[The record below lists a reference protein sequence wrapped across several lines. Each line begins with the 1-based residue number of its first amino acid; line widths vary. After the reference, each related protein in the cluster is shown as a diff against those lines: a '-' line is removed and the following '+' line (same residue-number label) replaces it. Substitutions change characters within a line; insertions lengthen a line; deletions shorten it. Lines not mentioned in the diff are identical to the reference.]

1 MPSDRSQRETPP
13 AAPDVSSADAGPA
26 IDPTENPG
34 DFEAPRPGSSKMPP
48 WNTGE
53 LVKAPIFTW
62 RHWFALLGPGLL
74 LGGSSIGGGEW
85 LMGPA
90 VTAKYGGALMWLA
103 TLSIVAQVIYNMEVS
118 RYTLYTGEPIFTGKF
133 RTAPGPAF
141 WVVLY
146 LILDFGA
153 VFPYLAANA
162 ATPLASVLL
171 GGVLPDPE
179 QNESHRLLLRFLGYA
194 IFLLALV
201 PLVAGGKIY
210 NALKAIM
217 TFKMFA
223 VLGFL
228 MILGIFHSSPSTWFE
243 IFGGFLQFGTMP
255 TGGNETANIFTSLA
269 QGKGLPD
276 IDLSTIALLAAF
288 AAIAGSGGLSNAAV
302 SNYTREQGWGMG
314 RHVGA
319 IPSVIGGRELKLSH
333 SGTVFQVTSESL
345 RRWKEWYRHLIRD
358 QVVVWMPACFLGVAL
373 PSMLSVQFL
382 ARGTE
387 ASSWVAAGMTS
398 AGVRTHV
405 GAAWGADAGQLFWYL
420 TMLCGFLVLGPT
432 MSTHSDG
439 FIRRWVDVFWTAS
452 PRLQKLDPSN
462 IRWVYFAVVVGL
474 CHFRHDHA
482 FGGSPSGIAEV
493 RRQPVQLRLGLQLFP
508 HPVRQ
513 YHPVAPRPAAG
524 VVHAHRH
531 GGLRPLLLAA
541 RPDHHPA
548 TGRGLVGN
556 VVALPETKPVSL
568 SYDPPRR
575 GGRGPDLPETNACAW
590 WLETGS

>member
-26 IDPTENPG
+26 IDPTGDPG
-34 DFEAPRPGSSKMPP
+34 DFNAPRPGSSKMPP

-103 TLSIVAQVIYNMEVS
+103 TLSIVGQVIYNMEVS

-133 RTAPGPAF
+133 RTAPGPGF
-141 WVVLY
+141 WIALY

-210 NALKAIM
+210 NSLKAIM
-217 TFKMFA
+217 TFKMFT

-269 QGKGLPD
+269 QGKGLPE

-345 RRWKEWYRHLIRD
+345 RRWKEWYRHLVRD

-382 ARGTE
+382 PRGTE

-398 AGVRTHV
+398 AGVKTHV
-405 GAAWGADAGQLFWYL
+405 AAAWGADAGQLFWYL

-439 FIRRWVDVFWTAS
+439 VIRRWVDVFWTAS
-452 PRLQKLDPSN
+452 PRLQKLDPSS
-462 IRWVYFAVVVGL
+462 IRWVYFAVVVGYGI
-474 CHFRHDHA
+474 
-482 FGGSPSGIAEV
+482 FGVIMLSLAPPLELLKFAANLFNYALGFSCFHTLFVNLTLLPPALRPGWFMRIGMAASGLFFSLLALITT
-493 RRQPVQLRLGLQLFP
+493 LQL
-508 HPVRQ
+508 V
-513 YHPVAPRPAAG
+513 G
-524 VVHAHRH
+524 V
-531 GGLRPLLLAA
+531 L
-541 RPDHHPA
+541 
-548 TGRGLVGN
+548 
-556 VVALPETKPVSL
+556 
-568 SYDPPRR
+568 
-575 GGRGPDLPETNACAW
+575 
-590 WLETGS
+590 